1 MFHWETGSVFLNP
14 SPFNA
19 AGFLFGRRNA
29 MQLYLPETIDLTRID
44 DKKAFFCDYIY
55 TYSFSHKEQLAAKN
69 NKNGMSGDMIDGY
82 NLGDYNIKF
91 SDYSCS
97 NFNFYNSSYSNVVTS
112 GFVPI
117 YSKSM
122 RQIITT
128 KDYKRVKPEL
138 IEDGVITCDWS
149 YSNFDGNKKTMTYS
163 FIEPHCFASPTIYEI
178 QGKRFINKLQS
189 INQCRINNLS
199 PLEKALESKLYEI
212 GFDEKAARE
221 YLKTKK
227 YKKPNGHIAR
237 ENAINILSTKNELK
251 YYLRRSPKVGRI
263 FSPVTSSP
271 KDMRQFFQ
279 YEEPLVEVDISCAL
293 PLLFNKYL
301 LNENAPDVQLYR
313 WLTSDN
319 GDIDLYEY
327 LGTGVWKEE
336 FPIWNKDVRDHIKI
350 LTMVIFFG
358 KQSTVRDLR
367 KKFEIEFP
375 TVNRVMKKLKKK
387 NYKILAEV
395 LMKEESNLM
404 IDELSKEILDAEPYR
419 LLLTIHDA
427 MIVPESFSEEAKERI
442 IKAVERRIN
451 LTPKVKSERVN

>member
-1 MFHWETGSVFLNP
+1 
-14 SPFNA
+14 
-19 AGFLFGRRNA
+19 
-29 MQLYLPETIDLTRID
+29 MQLYLPETIDLNRID

-82 NLGDYNIKF
+82 NLGDYNFKF
-91 SDYSCS
+91 SNYSCS
-97 NFNFYNSSYSNVVTS
+97 NFNFYNSSSSNVVTS

-117 YSKSM
+117 YSKTM
-122 RQIITT
+122 RQMLTT
-128 KDYKRVKPEL
+128 RDYGRVKTEL
-138 IEDGVITCDWS
+138 IEDGIITCNWS
-149 YSNFDGNKKTMTYS
+149 YSNFDSNKKTMSYS
-163 FIEPHCFASPTIYEI
+163 FVEPHSFSSPAVYEI

-189 INQCRINNLS
+189 VNQFRWNNLS
-199 PLEKALESKLYEI
+199 PLEKALEAKLYEI

-221 YLKTKK
+221 YLKTAE
-227 YKKPNGHIAR
+227 YEVPNARIAR
-237 ENAINILSTKNELK
+237 ENAINILSTKNQLK
-251 YYLRRSPKVGRI
+251 YNLRRSRKVGRI
-263 FSPVTSSP
+263 FTPVTSSP

-313 WLTSDN
+313 WLSSDN
-319 GDIDLYEY
+319 GEIDLYEY
-327 LGTGVWKEE
+327 LGTEVWKEE
-336 FPIWNKDVRDHIKI
+336 FPIWNEDVRDEIKI

-358 KQSTVRDLR
+358 KQNTARDLR

-375 TVNRVMKKLKKK
+375 TVSRIMKKLKKK

-395 LMKEESNLM
+395 LMKDESNLM
-404 IDELSKEILDAEPYR
+404 IDELSKEILEAEPYR

-427 MIVPESFSEEAKERI
+427 MIVPESFSEEVKERI
-442 IKAVERRIN
+442 IKAVEERIKLKPKIKRERIN
-451 LTPKVKSERVN
+451 

>member
-1 MFHWETGSVFLNP
+1 
-14 SPFNA
+14 
-19 AGFLFGRRNA
+19 
-29 MQLYLPETIDLTRID
+29 MQLYLPETIDLTTID

-82 NLGDYNIKF
+82 NLGDYNFNVSDISSLNSKF
-91 SDYSCS
+91 YTT
-97 NFNFYNSSYSNVVTS
+97 SYSNVVTS

-122 RQIITT
+122 RKIITT

-138 IEDGVITCDWS
+138 IEDGIITCDWS
-149 YSNFDGNKKTMTYS
+149 YSNFSGKKKTMSYS
-163 FIEPHCFASPTIYEI
+163 FVEPHCFSTPAIYEM
-178 QGKRFINKLQS
+178 QGKRFIDKLHN
-189 INQCRINNLS
+189 INRHRINNLS
-199 PLEKALESKLYEI
+199 PLEKALEAKLYEI
-212 GFDEKAARE
+212 EFDEKAARE
-221 YLKTKK
+221 YLKTAE
-227 YKKPNGHIAR
+227 YETPDARIAR
-237 ENAINILSTKNELK
+237 ENTINIFSTKNELK

-301 LNENAPDVQLYR
+301 LDENAPDVQLYR

-319 GDIDLYEY
+319 GEMDLYEY
-327 LGTGVWKEE
+327 LGTEVWKEE
-336 FPIWNKDVRDHIKI
+336 FPIWNEDVRDEIKI

-358 KQSTVRDLR
+358 KQNSIRNMR
-367 KKFEIEFP
+367 KKFEKEFP
-375 TVNRVMKKLKKK
+375 TVSRIMKKLKKK

-404 IDELSKEILDAEPYR
+404 IDEISKEILDAEPYR

-427 MIVPESFSEEAKERI
+427 MIVPESFSDDVKRRI
-442 IKAVERRIN
+442 IKAVEQRIN
-451 LTPKVKSERVN
+451 LTPKVKSERIN